1 MKTKNTP
8 QYGCSNLRGIVVEA
22 QGAKTTS
29 VMRTLVRTVFIASML
44 LILLK
49 NAYAQHKAT
58 LGILNIDTKG
68 VLHDPAAMSNMVRL
82 ELDKTNVY
90 SVIDKYDQTDII
102 EKNEVNIANCYGKS
116 CVVNVGELLHA
127 GKMVTGSV
135 ERLGEKIIITLR
147 LIDVKSATVEKTDA
161 TEYLNLQPE
170 IQRMIRISVKN
181 LLGIENDPT
190 EVNSLVHYE
199 VPVVSPKSKI
209 KASGPRM
216 GMAYIA
222 GDNGRRLQASDEGG
236 LDLLPLLT
244 QIGYQYEVQYLSAGN
259 FQALIEFLGIITGM
273 DQSIFR
279 PSLSFLNGFRST
291 KTGWEVAFGPVFS
304 FGKGKDGFFEDY
316 VPNNG
321 IKGNT
326 GDWHSETIYD
336 ESTGTITTY
345 KDNDVYVDK
354 NGKSHNVTIITRLDD
369 RGTPKLNSSWIW
381 AIGKTFQSGYLN
393 IPVNVYIAPSK
404 SGWFIGASFGFNLNK
419 QPKR

>member
-1 MKTKNTP
+1 MKTKNTS
-8 QYGCSNLRGIVVEA
+8 QYGYSNLRGKVVDA

-304 FGKGKDGFFEDY
+304 VSKGKAGFFEHY
-316 VPNNG
+316 EPNNG
-321 IKGNT
+321 ITGNI
-326 GDWHSETIYD
+326 GEWHLADEATYD
-336 ESTGTITTY
+336 SNYENPTYPHTNEDGT
-345 KDNDVYVDK
+345 VD
-354 NGKSHNVTIITRLDD
+354 HVHEVQIIGRMDS
-369 RGTPKLNSSWIW
+369 RGTAKLNSTWIW
-381 AIGKTFQSGYLN
+381 AVGKTFQSGYLN

-419 QPKR
+419 QQKR